1 MLTQA
6 SQAQAEQVGVLLLR
20 NLVPEDLH
28 LESTLQRRHLQLRC
42 LHLLATAA
50 MRFNLDM
57 QKDHAA
63 VITVHASLAAARQQA
78 E

>member
-6 SQAQAEQVGVLLLR
+6 CEAQAEQAGVLLLR
-20 NLVPEDLH
+20 KLVPKDLH
-28 LESTLQRRHLQLRC
+28 LESSLQRRHLQRRC

-57 QKDHAA
+57 QEDHAA
-63 VITVHASLAAARQQA
+63 VITVLASLAAAT
-78 E
+78 